1 MNNFAGVIINSE
13 ASSLDKIFTYKVP
26 ASLKESIQI
35 GQMVKI
41 PFGMGNKKIDGFVFE
56 LYEEIDKNIRAK
68 EIISISSNII
78 IITKENIE
86 LIKEMRKRYLCSYI
100 ECIKLMIPT
109 GITKGIG
116 HKTSDVVCLNK
127 ELTLKLNKEPYLT
140 IYNIVSENDGI
151 FNKSELSKKFNVS
164 ISSIN
169 TMIKHEALKVCEKIV
184 YRYDNRTFDRYDAK
198 KLNEYQQAAVNI
210 IMNSNENKFLIHGV
224 TGCGKTEIY
233 MNLVE
238 KVMKLGKQSI
248 VLVPE
253 ISLTPQMVERFKG
266 RFGRDVSVFHSK
278 LSDGERYD
286 EWLRVKNDDVKVAVG
301 ARSAIFLP
309 FHNLGLIVI
318 DEEHEGSYKSESDPK
333 YNAIEV
339 AEMKS
344 KIENCKIIL
353 GSATPSIDTYYK
365 AKNGEYV
372 LISIDKRADGAS
384 MPDIEVVD
392 MREEL
397 NQNNKSIFSRSLHAA
412 IEEKLL
418 KKEQVILFLNRRGFS
433 TFVSCRKC
441 GFVFKCKSCDV
452 PMTYHSEKK
461 YLICHYCGN
470 TERVP
475 TICPKCGSKYV
486 KYFGVGT
493 EKIEKEIKRLFPS
506 ASVMRMDKDTTRKKN
521 SYETM
526 YNAFK
531 NKEADI
537 LIGTQ
542 MIAKGLDFKDV
553 TLVGVVAADITLNI
567 PDFRSYERTF
577 QLISQ
582 VSGRAGRG
590 SKKGTVIIQTYSPE
604 NYAIRYAASNN
615 YKDFFYEEIHLRKSM
630 NYPPFSKIFII
641 NLSSKNENLLIKNIQ
656 IVGDFLKNNLSGYD
670 NMYILGPCASPIARI
685 NEYYRW
691 QILVKGEIS
700 YDMANFIKKSIY
712 EILKKVYN
720 DIRISVDINPLNLS

>member
-68 EIISISSNII
+68 EIISISSNLI

-127 ELTLKLNKEPYLT
+127 ELNLKLNKEPYLS

-151 FNKSELSKKFNVS
+151 FNKSELGKKFNVS

-198 KLNEYQQAAVNI
+198 QLNEYQEAAVNI
-210 IMNSNENKFLIHGV
+210 IMNSGENKFLIHGV

-412 IEEKLL
+412 IEEKIL

-493 EKIEKEIKRLFPS
+493 EKIEKEIKKLFPS
-506 ASVMRMDKDTTRKKN
+506 ARVMRMDKDTTRKKN

-670 NMYILGPCASPIARI
+670 NMYILGPCPSPIARI

-691 QILVKGEIS
+691 QILIKGEIS